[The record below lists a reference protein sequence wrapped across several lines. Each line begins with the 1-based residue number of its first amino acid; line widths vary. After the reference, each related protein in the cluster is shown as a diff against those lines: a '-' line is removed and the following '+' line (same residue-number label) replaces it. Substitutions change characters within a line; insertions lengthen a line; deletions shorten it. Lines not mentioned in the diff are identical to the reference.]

1 MVTKTKLIMKVT
13 WNVHTQQ
20 QWTTQ
25 TNKHIYTFMTIINL
39 HTVLLV
45 SM

>member
-1 MVTKTKLIMKVT
+1 MVTKTKLMKLT
-13 WNVHTQQ
+13 WNVHAQ

-25 TNKHIYTFMTIINL
+25 TNIFIHLLTIINL